1 MATPWQIRA
10 ARALLGWSQQE
21 LADRA
26 VVSVNSVGRIETALE
41 EAELER
47 HAASHFR
54 VMRALRAAGIE
65 FLTRGEGVRFAGRPP
80 PPGPS
85 AADGSP

>member
-1 MATPWQIRA
+1 MATPRQIRA

-65 FLTRGEGVRFAGRPP
+65 FLTRGEGVRFAGKPP
-80 PPGPS
+80 APRTPGAD
-85 AADGSP
+85 AAG

>member
-1 MATPWQIRA
+1 MATPRQIRA

-26 VVSVNSVGRIETALE
+26 VVSVNSVGRIETAIE
-41 EAELER
+41 ETELER
-47 HAASHFR
+47 RAAGYFK
-54 VMRALRAAGIE
+54 VLRALRGAGIE

-80 PPGPS
+80 PPRPP
-85 AADGSP
+85 AAAASE

>member
-1 MATPWQIRA
+1 MATPRQIRA
-10 ARALLGWSQQE
+10 ARALLGWSQQQ

-26 VVSVNSVGRIETALE
+26 VVSVNSVGRIENAIE

-65 FLTRGEGVRFAGRPP
+65 FLTRGEGVRFAGRTPRHP
-80 PPGPS
+80 ASGTPG
-85 AADGSP
+85 

>member
-1 MATPWQIRA
+1 MATPRQIRA
-10 ARALLGWSQQE
+10 ARALLGWSQQQ

-26 VVSVNSVGRIETALE
+26 VVSVNRVGRIENATE

-65 FLTRGEGVRFAGRPP
+65 FLTRGEGVRFAGKPP
-80 PPGPS
+80 RHPASDAPG
-85 AADGSP
+85 